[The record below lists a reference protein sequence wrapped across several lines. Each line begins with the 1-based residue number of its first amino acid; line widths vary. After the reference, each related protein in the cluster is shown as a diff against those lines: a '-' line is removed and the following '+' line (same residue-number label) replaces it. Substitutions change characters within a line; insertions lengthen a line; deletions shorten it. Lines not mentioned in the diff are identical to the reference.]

1 MLLRRKRDGW
11 TLSVSYPMT
20 LWRRLRAAEGV
31 EDLDKS
37 LTSVSDEQ
45 HK

>member
-1 MLLRRKRDGW
+1 MRGKCDGW
-11 TLSVSYPMT
+11 TLP

-31 EDLDKS
+31 EDLDKFCVAS
-37 LTSVSDEQ
+37 FSSTSDEQ

>member
-1 MLLRRKRDGW
+1 MRGKRDGW
-11 TLSVSYPMT
+11 T

-37 LTSVSDEQ
+37 LTSVRDEQ

>member
-1 MLLRRKRDGW
+1 MRGERDGW
-11 TLSVSYPMT
+11 TLSVSYPMAP
-20 LWRRLRAAEGV
+20 WRRLRAAEGV
-31 EDLDKS
+31 DLDKS